1 MTVCLLSMAFSMNME
16 NFKEFFVLPDDAH
29 DQVKVTWTP
38 KENVGVKNY
47 YLEKRGD
54 NIEFTV
60 WKKNERN

>member
-1 MTVCLLSMAFSMNME
+1 MNME

-47 YLEKRGD
+47 YLEKSGD

>member
-1 MTVCLLSMAFSMNME
+1 MAFSMNME
-16 NFKEFFVLPDDAH
+16 NFKEFFVLPDDPH

-47 YLEKRGD
+47 YLEKSGD